1 MFRRIKSIRNKRY
14 IIGVILLSILLYAGH
29 YFRWQYD
36 PIVLLNAG
44 YVEGVVL
51 DNATRPDCDW
61 DNKVYGE
68 GNSCDR
74 HGSFDI
80 LKDDGTYATVH
91 IWQMDYTRSYINF
104 YTIYQQPCY
113 GRIIGFPE
121 KERDP
126 SLPPVDPSN
135 QFSRLQEQL
144 RVKHEVHPGDRIR
157 VFGEKSTYWV
167 TPDKNGELGV
177 VDKKT
182 KDAYQYSHYRTC
194 DSSFFFA
201 EKIQ

>member
-1 MFRRIKSIRNKRY
+1 MF
-14 IIGVILLSILLYAGH
+14 VLLCLLLYAGH
-29 YFRWQYD
+29 YLRWQYD
-36 PIVLLNAG
+36 PIILLNAG

-61 DNKVYGE
+61 DNQVYGE

-74 HGSFDI
+74 HGDFEI
-80 LKDDGTYATVH
+80 LKDDGTYASVS
-91 IWQMDYTRSYINF
+91 IWQVDYTRSYFNF
-104 YTIYQQPCY
+104 YTIYQQSCY

-126 SLPPVDPSN
+126 ALPPVDPSN
-135 QFSRLQEQL
+135 QFSRLQEKL
-144 RVKHEVHPGDRIR
+144 RVKYEVHPGDRIR
-157 VFGEKSTYWV
+157 IFGKKTNYWV
-167 TPDKNGELGV
+167 RKHEDGGLGV
-177 VDKKT
+177 VDKT
-182 KDAYQYSHYRTC
+182 HKDAYLYVDYNTC